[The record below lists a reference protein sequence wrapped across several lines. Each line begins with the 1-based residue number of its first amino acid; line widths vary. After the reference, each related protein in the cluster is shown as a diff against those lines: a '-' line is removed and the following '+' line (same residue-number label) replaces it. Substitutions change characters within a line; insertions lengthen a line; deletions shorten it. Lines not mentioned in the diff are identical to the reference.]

1 MGHEKICPFL
11 ESFIR
16 FIKRSRQQVCE
27 ISYEQPAWL
36 CNETQKCLNS
46 TMVLSECAI
55 KYTIVL
61 NCEVSMILQFETI
74 LVRLAA
80 KKNQL
85 LLVNQ
90 SHIKILLHNVKS
102 LIYL

>member
-11 ESFIR
+11 DSFIR
-16 FIKRSRQQVCE
+16 FIKKSRQQVCE

-46 TMVLSECAI
+46 KMVLSECAI

-61 NCEVSMILQFETI
+61 NCQLSMILQFEI
-74 LVRLAA
+74 KLVRLAA
-80 KKNQL
+80 KKHQL
-85 LLVNQ
+85 F
-90 SHIKILLHNVKS
+90 
-102 LIYL
+102 